1 MDNVR
6 WARPLRLHLSVVI
19 VILLVAISVPLM
31 WLTYQQGTR
40 SAIAA
45 GDQQMRLLSRHAID
59 RYRSIFS
66 DGYSAIAMTSVSEA
80 LLKAP
85 PADQQA
91 KTDFLIKALSG
102 SSYIDG
108 IYVGYPTGD
117 FVQAVNVARNPK
129 WREAL
134 CRAGA
139 HGHSLSHDR
148 EFWPG
153 WPSLDMALSGH
164 GWLDD
169 HRTHQQGSHL
179 RSPQPALV
187 QCRSEWHE
195 GDRRRALRHGDDQ
208 VARADAGNADVQG
221 PRGRGGDGCA
231 A

>member
-117 FVQAVNVARNPK
+117 FVHAVNVARNPK

-134 CRAGA
+134 AAPERTATAFRTIENSARAASSRHGA
-139 HGHSLSHDR
+139 
-148 EFWPG
+148 FWTR
-153 WPSLDMALSGH
+153 MA
-164 GWLDD
+164 
-169 HRTHQQGSHL
+169 R
-179 RSPQPALV
+179 RSPNAPARKSPTIPAAGPGTRP
-187 QCRSEWHE
+187 QRMA
-195 GDRRRALRHGDDQ
+195 RRRSRS
-208 VARADAGNADVQG
+208 G
-221 PRGRGGDGCA
+221 PMSWRRPSRLG
-231 A
+231 

>member
-91 KTDFLIKALSG
+91 KIDFLIKALSG

-134 CRAGA
+134 AAPERTATAFRTIENSGP
-139 HGHSLSHDR
+139 GGLLSTWR
-148 EFWPG
+148 F
-153 WPSLDMALSGH
+153 LDTDG
-164 GWLDD
+164 
-169 HRTHQQGSHL
+169 R
-179 RSPQPALV
+179 RSPNAPARKSPTIPAAVPGTML
-187 QCRSEWHE
+187 QRMA
-195 GDRRRALRHGDDQ
+195 RRRSRS
-208 VARADAGNADVQG
+208 G
-221 PRGRGGDGCA
+221 PTSWRRPSRSG
-231 A
+231 